1 MAKINDSKETAFG
14 ELKVTT
20 TTGFG
25 TLWLAPR
32 LKKLY
37 ERHPNIQ
44 INLMLEEKLLNLSMR
59 EADIAI
65 RLQSPSQADLI
76 QRKLISVR
84 IKFFS
89 TQKYLESNGSP
100 STIEDLAK
108 NHRLICY
115 SPIQHKLLRDKSG
128 LHRFL
133 TNKTFLCFSLIITTE
148 YLEQ

>member
-1 MAKINDSKETAFG
+1 MFHLTHPRGLLLTEQGELLLKSANKINLDINSTLAKINDSKETAFG

-37 ERHPNIQ
+37 ERHPNFQ
-44 INLMLEEKLLNLSMR
+44 INLMLEERLFLNLSMR

-76 QRKLISVR
+76 QK
-84 IKFFS
+84 
-89 TQKYLESNGSP
+89 
-100 STIEDLAK
+100 
-108 NHRLICY
+108 
-115 SPIQHKLLRDKSG
+115 G
-128 LHRFL
+128 L
-133 TNKTFLCFSLIITTE
+133 
-148 YLEQ
+148 